1 MLTLFTR
8 QTKAL
13 QAHRTHREMWEWDD
27 AKLCAHYRKKED
39 QQAVAILLDRYADLI
54 SIISLR
60 YLQNEEEVRDFA
72 MDLYLHLVQK
82 LKTCEVEN
90 FRNWLAHIVTN
101 RLKDIL
107 RKKKVRVDY
116 KKKVVS
122 KGNSPQEKMDQD
134 LSVKLDL
141 GLLKS
146 ALKRL
151 SPRERESVEALYFQ
165 QLSYEEASEL
175 LGISVTQLRGTR
187 DRAITKLRNWLG
199 GTLGKYFQD
208 LA

>member
-1 MLTLFTR
+1 
-8 QTKAL
+8 
-13 QAHRTHREMWEWDD
+13 MWEWDD